1 MKFDKVLVPVDGSPI
16 SDIATEIAINSA
28 KMFGTSLTFLN
39 VVDFSSNKEY
49 GKISNVDLI
58 LQLQTEGLEAIDKVA
73 VKAKEAGIPYDTKI
87 TEGVPWEV
95 IVKLSKKYDQII
107 IGVTG
112 KGNAGNGR
120 IGENVKNIVEKSY
133 CPVLTIKS
141 GSRRLEDILLPVS
154 NKNMAAINLA
164 IETEKRTGGKITVL
178 AVKDSIVDAESIAY
192 KVAAH
197 CKDSGVDATVKIA
210 DGDLAR
216 AIIAQSGMFDLI
228 IMGTMTLGKGDVLH
242 GGVTEDIIL
251 NAACPVTVVRDY

>member
-192 KVAAH
+192 EVAAH

-210 DGDLAR
+210 DGDPAR

-242 GGVTEDIIL
+242 GVVTEDIIL